1 MANTTMNISLPEQM
15 RDWVELQIDNG
26 EYSNNSD
33 YVRDLIR
40 QDRKKKEKLIA
51 LQAAISEGL
60 ASGSAGKLD
69 ISQIKA
75 KAKRRL
81 SR

>member
-15 RDWVELQIDNG
+15 RDWVELQIDSG
-26 EYSNNSD
+26 DYSNNSD

-40 QDRKKKEKLIA
+40 QDKNKKEKLIA
-51 LQAAISEGL
+51 MQTAVNEGL

-69 ISQIKA
+69 INQIKE
-75 KAKRRL
+75 KAKRRM

>member
-15 RDWVELQIDNG
+15 RDWIDLQIATG

-40 QDRKKKEKLIA
+40 QDRKRKEKMLA
-51 LQAAISEGL
+51 LQAAISKGVE
-60 ASGSAGKLD
+60 SGDAGQLD
-69 ISQIKA
+69 INEIKA
-75 KAKRRL
+75 KARERL
-81 SR
+81 KK